1 MLVIENKIY
10 INIYFY
16 TIFLDNTSFYRK
28 IKILLAILE
37 SKYFYKNNLNKRYNY
52 LFLIFFLKIK

>member
-16 TIFLDNTSFYRK
+16 TISLDNTNFYRK
-28 IKILLAILE
+28 IRILLAILE
-37 SKYFYKNNLNKRYNY
+37 SKYFL
-52 LFLIFFLKIK
+52 